1 MQWKIRMK
9 LLVFNLHFWLKR
21 VRKEKNNVINTV
33 TQIQDKKENTA
44 QDQLEFEE

>member
-9 LLVFNLHFWLKR
+9 PLVFNLHFWLKTAR
-21 VRKEKNNVINTV
+21 REKNNVINTV
-33 TQIQDKKENTA
+33 KQTQGKKENIA